1 MNIHNNTPFRHQVM
15 NLKKK
20 TKQNKKRRDLGG
32 GKSWR
37 RQILAELHLENTD
50 RSSGKTKKERN
61 KPVTI
66 LRLVVIE
73 LETDG
78 DRA

>member
-15 NLKKK
+15 NLKKIEE
-20 TKQNKKRRDLGG
+20 R
-32 GKSWR
+32 SWR
-37 RQILAELHLENTD
+37 WQILAELHLENTD
-50 RSSGKTKKERN
+50 QSSKKTKKERN
-61 KPVTI
+61 KLMSILSLAVT
-66 LRLVVIE
+66 E

>member
-15 NLKKK
+15 NPKKK
-20 TKQNKKRRDLGG
+20 KREIGAQ
-32 GKSWR
+32 R
-37 RQILAELHLENTD
+37 RQRKRD
-50 RSSGKTKKERN
+50 

-66 LRLVVIE
+66 LRPAVTE
-73 LETDG
+73 LETDS